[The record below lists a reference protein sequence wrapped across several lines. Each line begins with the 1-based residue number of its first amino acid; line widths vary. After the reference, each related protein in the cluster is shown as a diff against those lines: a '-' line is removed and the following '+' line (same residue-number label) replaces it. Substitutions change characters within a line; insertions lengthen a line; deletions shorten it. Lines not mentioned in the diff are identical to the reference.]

1 MITYCTRC
9 VMPSTKPDLQLHD
22 DGVCAACRNFE
33 SRLDVDWE
41 SRREQFA
48 DVMDRYGRLLGYVK
62 PDQPDVP
69 AEQRLGSY
77 NERLLAAGWA
87 SPYFIWP
94 NTSPWRA
101 APAIVDAVP
110 APGTAAQAAAADP
123 ALAAAR
129 ASVKAAR
136 RLRIG
141 LYEAARPLRLQAF
154 ELRMLARRLPPDRWL
169 VDLGGDGGT
178 LIPPQCYPR
187 VPLPEDRLFIPAE
200 YVPLWVER
208 GWQRPRGL

>member
-1 MITYCTRC
+1 M
-9 VMPSTKPDLQLHD
+9 D
-22 DGVCAACRNFE
+22 AAGFRFF
-33 SRLDVDWE
+33 LA
-41 SRREQFA
+41 FAA

-136 RLRIG
+136 RLRVG
-141 LYEAARPLRLQAF
+141 LYEAARPLRLPAF
-154 ELRMLARRLPPDRWL
+154 ELRMLARRQPPDRWL
-169 VDLGGDGGT
+169 VDLGGDGDT

-200 YVPLWVER
+200 YVPLWVEM
-208 GWQRPRGL
+208 GWKRP